1 MTDTQALEHE
11 LAQIAAFRAE
21 LRRFLKRTEVATTK
35 AGLTAP
41 RYDLLLAV
49 RVAGELRITDL
60 CERLQLRQTTV
71 TELVKRAEASGLLE
85 RRPAPLDGRA
95 SLIRLTAEG
104 ERRLLQ
110 ALSELRDDRHALA
123 ATLRE
128 LEQRLAPAS
137 L

>member
-1 MTDTQALEHE
+1 MTDRQDLESE
-11 LAQIAAFRAE
+11 LAQVAAFRTE
-21 LRRFLKRTEVATTK
+21 LRRFLKRTEAATAK

-41 RYDLLLAV
+41 RYDLLLTI

-60 CERLQLRQTTV
+60 CDRLQLRQTTV
-71 TELVKRAEASGLLE
+71 TELVKRAEAAGLLE

-110 ALSELRDDRHALA
+110 ALSELRGDRHALA